1 MRPSHFLKILGVV
14 VLTAALAAACEEAGK
29 EAEDAAV
36 GPADEIESM
45 LQAFEKDVEK
55 QAAAAAKKAQE
66 VEAAAKGAVLA
77 GDVTAGRKVFK
88 KCAVCHTAEKG
99 GKHKV
104 GPNLW
109 NVVDRKKASAKGFS
123 YSTAMKE
130 AGGNWTET
138 DLDQYFTSPKKFLPG
153 NRMAFAGVRKAK
165 DRANLIAYL
174 KSLAD

>member
-1 MRPSHFLKILGVV
+1 MRPSPLLKILGVA
-14 VLTAALAAACEEAGK
+14 VLASALATACD
-29 EAEDAAV
+29 EAEDKAEDKAV
-36 GPADEIESM
+36 EAADEIESM

-55 QAAAAAKKAQE
+55 EAAAAAKKAKE
-66 VEAAAKGAVLA
+66 VGASLEGTALA
-77 GDVTAGRKVFK
+77 GDAAAGRKVFK

-109 NVVDRKKASAKGFS
+109 NVVGSKKASAEGFS
-123 YSTAMKE
+123 YSKAMKE

-138 DLDQYFTSPKKFLPG
+138 DLEGYLASPKKFLPG

>member
-1 MRPSHFLKILGVV
+1 MRLSPLFKILGMVV
-14 VLTAALAAACEEAGK
+14 LAAAFATACD
-29 EAEDAAV
+29 EAEDRAV

-45 LQAFEKDVEK
+45 LQAFEKGVEK
-55 QAAAAAKKAQE
+55 EAAAAAKKAKE
-66 VEAAAKGAVLA
+66 VEAAAEGTVLA
-77 GDVTAGRKVFK
+77 GDATAGQKVFK
-88 KCAVCHTAEKG
+88 KCAVCHTAEKEG
-99 GKHKV
+99 PHKV

-109 NVVDRKKASAKGFS
+109 NVVGNKKASAEGFS

-130 AGGNWTET
+130 AGGNWTEA
-138 DLDQYFTSPKKFLPG
+138 DLDQYLTSPKKFLPG